1 MNNIIIINETPEK
14 YHDIAQIV
22 ISDLISLFCK
32 YTKITGYYMK
42 QRNELQAQN
51 QGRVRTAE
59 NWNDF
64 DDYYALMEELAQ
76 NCKDSK
82 MKLLSNHITDKI
94 YITQYDL
101 YPSRFDF
108 FNTGCK
114 LNFIMKSDK
123 KITIDAITETD
134 GYIRYRFILRPRN
147 DKWLIDWI
155 GYSYKEEGYLRKMD
169 L

>member
-1 MNNIIIINETPEK
+1 MNKIIITDETPEK

-32 YTKITGYYMK
+32 YTEVTGYYMK
-42 QRNELQAQN
+42 QLNELQAQN
-51 QGRVRTAE
+51 KGIVRTAE

-64 DDYYALMEELAQ
+64 DDYYALMDKLARD
-76 NCKDSK
+76 CKDSK
-82 MKLLSNHITDKI
+82 MKLLSDHITDKI
-94 YITQYDL
+94 YITPYDL

-123 KITIDAITETD
+123 KITIDAITEAD
-134 GYIRYRFILRPRN
+134 EYIRYRFILRPIN
-147 DKWLIDWI
+147 DKWLIDWV
-155 GYSYKEEGYLRKMD
+155 GYSYEEEGSLRKMD